1 MQVLLLLD
9 GHDEYKAA
17 VNKDIDDAI
26 KRDSLGHCCIIL
38 TSRTS
43 RQLIDV
49 RKYMDIE
56 VEILGFD
63 RETAEIYAGKYLGS
77 TSKAK
82 TLIAHIHDMD
92 TDQPPRHKSIDDFYS
107 MAGLTRLPILLQM
120 LCVLDQGK
128 HTLPDTKAGIIYS
141 LIERSIRRS
150 ALKSTGRMLCQE
162 IKMVLQRLGKAAW
175 ESLRKDT
182 QQLLITKVCT

>member
-1 MQVLLLLD
+1 MLD
-9 GHDEYKAA
+9 GHDEYKVG
-17 VNKDIDDAI
+17 VNKEIDDAI

-63 RETAEIYAGKYLGS
+63 KETAENYAGKYLGS

-82 TLIAHIHDMD
+82 TLIDKIHDMD
-92 TDQPPRHKSIDDFYS
+92 ADQPPRHRSIDEFYS
-107 MAGLTRLPILLQM
+107 LAGLTRLPILLQM

-128 HTLPDTKAGIIYS
+128 YSLPDTKAGIIYS

-150 ALKSTGRMLCQE
+150 ALRSTETMLSQE
-162 IKMVLQRLGKAAW
+162 IKIVLQRLGKAAW

-182 QQLLITKVCT
+182 QQLFITKVCT